1 MNDRDMMYGGYN
13 VNMPGNYSY
22 GNFGFQGPPGSIP
35 IQAMMN
41 GYYDY
46 NQNNQNNNP
55 INILNNRINSLETRV
70 KNLEQKLSNM
80 SNNHINNNSYQ
91 EDNSIYML

>member
-13 VNMPGNYSY
+13 VNVPGNYSY

-35 IQAMMN
+35 MSNMMN
-41 GYYDY
+41 NYYD
-46 NQNNQNNNP
+46 NNNP
-55 INILNNRINSLETRV
+55 INILSSKINSLETRV
-70 KNLEQKLSNM
+70 KNLEKKVNS
-80 SNNHINNNSYQ
+80 INNNNYQ

>member
-1 MNDRDMMYGGYN
+1 MDNRDMMYGGYN

-35 IQAMMN
+35 MMN

-46 NQNNQNNNP
+46 NQGNMNNNL
-55 INILNNRINSLETRV
+55 INTLASRINSLETRI
-70 KNLEQKLSNM
+70 KNLEHKLNNM
-80 SNNHINNNSYQ
+80 SNNSSNSYQ